1 LKAAQGEADKLRE
14 AERGLRMSNVA
25 ALAEY
30 NAFYLLLTQVE
41 QEKLSTRIR
50 EHQVARQKATEE
62 QDAAIKA
69 AVEKATSELRNAPST
84 APDELVKQH
93 AEELRA
99 LEERLVAKH
108 QEELNK
114 ANEAAAA
121 KTQESQSAPANSLTA
136 EDQKT
141 AIDMAVAAQ
150 EAALKAK
157 HDAAVE
163 KALENGRLEATMKL
177 RLKDT
182 QLIRAQNKVKE
193 LEGQIE
199 EWKKAGIIPGGTAA
213 EPTSASSA
221 TSSSLPVGPPSASA
235 PSPTTSTSRG
245 GMPMGAGAALVR
257 KASVASGAAAG
268 ASGQQQPARGRG
280 RGGVRGSIG
289 IRGAAVPGAGRGAS
303 TAPQGS
309 AGGKPVASAGGVSIM
324 GAASKRTREEGEVLT
339 EDSLSKRLK
348 PAVPPDDATPATA
361 TAAAAEGSAGT
372 SAAPGTGGKPIT
384 LQRNR
389 VQPS

>member
-1 LKAAQGEADKLRE
+1 VDKLRE

-30 NAFYLLLTQVE
+30 KALYLLLTETE

-50 EHQVARQKATEE
+50 ENQVARQKATEE

-108 QEELNK
+108 REELNK

-121 KTQESQSAPANSLTA
+121 KAQASQSAPANALTA

-141 AIDMAVAAQ
+141 AIDTAVAAQ

-182 QLIRAQNKVKE
+182 QLVRAQNKVKE

-213 EPTSASSA
+213 EPTSALSA
-221 TSSSLPVGPPSASA
+221 TSSSVPVRPPSTSA
-235 PSPTTSTSRG
+235 PSPTTSTPRG
-245 GMPMGAGAALVR
+245 GIPMGAGAALAR
-257 KASVASGAAAG
+257 KASVASGAATGAAG
-268 ASGQQQPARGRG
+268 PQPARGRG

-289 IRGAAVPGAGRGAS
+289 IRGAGVPGIGRGANA
-303 TAPQGS
+303 APQSS
-309 AGGKPVASAGGVSIM
+309 AGGIPAASAGGVSIM

-348 PAVPPDDATPATA
+348 PAVPPADAPPATT

-372 SAAPGTGGKPIT
+372 SASAAPGSNTGGKPIT